1 MKKYFLVSM
10 LLLCSAA
17 LAQAVPVWGMGWISF
32 SGAVA
37 SFIAGSGTNT
47 QIEVLCNNEIPFRLS
62 EVTATVSGAN
72 AGTTTVYRVWQYV
85 RDSELLV
92 IETNM
97 FGQVRTNSYPQTA
110 EVVVETNTV
119 YVSGTDTLPTDEYFV
134 GGDLIR
140 FDFNTQTGVVLR
152 VMGTAQ

>member
-17 LAQAVPVWGMGWISF
+17 LVQAVPGWGMGWISF

-47 QIEVLCNNEIPFRLS
+47 QIEVVCNNEIPFRLS
-62 EVTATVSGAN
+62 EVTSSAS
-72 AGTTTVYRVWQYV
+72 GTTTVYRVWQYV
-85 RDSELLV
+85 RDSELLA

-97 FGQVRTNSYPQTA
+97 FGQVATNAYPQSS
-110 EVVVETNTV
+110 EVVVVTNTV
-119 YVSGTDTLPTDEYFV
+119 YTSGVDTLPTSEYFV
-134 GGDLIR
+134 AGDLIR